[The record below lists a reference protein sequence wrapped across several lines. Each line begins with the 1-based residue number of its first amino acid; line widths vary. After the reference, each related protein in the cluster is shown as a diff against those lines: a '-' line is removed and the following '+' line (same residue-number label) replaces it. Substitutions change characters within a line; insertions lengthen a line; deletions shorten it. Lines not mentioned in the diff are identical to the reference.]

1 MDDPDNPLLQVSD
14 IHKSFPMP
22 MSILARVRGRER
34 AAVKAL
40 RGVTFSVR
48 RGETL
53 GIVGES
59 GCGKSTL
66 ARALVRLL
74 TIDDGRIIFDGDDVL
89 SLKGAD
95 LRQYN
100 RRVQLVFQDPFSSL
114 NPRMTVGQTL
124 REALAVHSICAPSSI
139 PQRIA
144 DLLVLVGLPRD
155 AADRFPFEFSGG
167 QRQRIG
173 IARAL
178 SVEPECLIA
187 DEIVSA
193 LDVSIQA
200 QIINLLM
207 DLQARLKLT
216 VIFISHDLRVV
227 RYVSDRVA
235 VMYLGMFVE
244 VGETENIFEQPIH
257 PYTSA
262 LLAAAPDLDPA
273 KKSTVDAVQ
282 GELPSPLNVPSGC
295 AFHPRCPKAV
305 DLCRTHAPAE
315 IRTAGGH
322 SATCHLPNTYPKPL
336 GNTA

>member
-100 RRVQLVFQDPFSSL
+100 RRVQLVFQDPYSSL
-114 NPRMTVGQTL
+114 NPRMTIGQML

-178 SVEPECLIA
+178 SVEP
-187 DEIVSA
+187 
-193 LDVSIQA
+193 
-200 QIINLLM
+200 
-207 DLQARLKLT
+207 
-216 VIFISHDLRVV
+216 
-227 RYVSDRVA
+227 
-235 VMYLGMFVE
+235 
-244 VGETENIFEQPIH
+244 
-257 PYTSA
+257 
-262 LLAAAPDLDPA
+262 
-273 KKSTVDAVQ
+273 
-282 GELPSPLNVPSGC
+282 
-295 AFHPRCPKAV
+295 
-305 DLCRTHAPAE
+305 
-315 IRTAGGH
+315 
-322 SATCHLPNTYPKPL
+322 
-336 GNTA
+336 